1 MSDVVGVDDLNHSH
15 IGADVTSLHMKP
27 KNNLDSFR
35 IKTITN

>member
-1 MSDVVGVDDLNHSH
+1 MSDVVGVDDLNQSH

-35 IKTITN
+35 NQNMSN